1 MKGALVKEV
10 IREQTPE
17 HASDIMSD
25 ITPDILKDSMPAIL
39 QRLDDGE
46 SSEILAESTVD
57 GIFNTVEVTVLGEAF
72 DFVYERFGDRIMD
85 MMFNGSF
92 LQIFEK
98 VSLLFS

>member
-1 MKGALVKEV
+1 
-10 IREQTPE
+10 
-17 HASDIMSD
+17 MSD

-39 QRLDDGE
+39 QRLEDGE
-46 SSEILAESTVD
+46 PSEILAENTVD
-57 GIFNTVEVTVLGEAF
+57 GIFNTVEATVLGESF
-72 DFVYERFGDRIMD
+72 DFIYERFGDRIMD